1 MANPAGDN
9 SCGEKVAGLLAP
21 SKASTLDLVDWERE
35 IIHKA
40 LHAYANYQ
48 ETHNIYVSRE
58 MAIATGDMRL
68 ARSEEELDIIQS
80 WRKLASKVYNDEE
93 VK

>member
-1 MANPAGDN
+1 M
-9 SCGEKVAGLLAP
+9 SE
-21 SKASTLDLVDWERE
+21 TLSVELTQEERSA
-35 IIHKA
+35 IYNA